1 MKVIPF
7 VRLGLI
13 GLTALLALVPQ
24 APTLA
29 GAPVDPGTLNP
40 PPPPDFNPVCA
51 SAGFGTLCHLAFSDP
66 PVVNDD
72 AGFSCGS
79 GAGAYEVAYSQN
91 RSVEGRRYYDRD
103 NNLTERHYREIF
115 AGSYTNPLTG
125 AIVQFAGD
133 DTVVHKLAVPGDIS
147 SGTLTFSGVM
157 HLYLPKGGTVL
168 IDAGRT
174 LNDGFG
180 NFVLDHGPHPF
191 ADYFVFGDTAALQ
204 PVCDAL
210 AQ

>member
-1 MKVIPF
+1 MKTALF
-7 VRLGLI
+7 VRLSLI

-24 APTLA
+24 ASTLA
-29 GAPVDPGTLNP
+29 GTPVDPSTLNP
-40 PPPPDFNPVCA
+40 PPPPEFNAVCA
-51 SAGFGTLCHLAFSDP
+51 SAGFGTLCHLQFSDP

-72 AGFSCGS
+72 AGFSCGT
-79 GAGAYEVAYSQN
+79 GAGAYEVTFSQN
-91 RSVEGRRYYDRD
+91 RSVEGRRYYDR
-103 NNLTERHYREIF
+103 NSNLTERHYREIF
-115 AGSYTNPLTG
+115 VGSYTNPLTG

-133 DTVVHKLAVPGDIS
+133 DTVVHKLTVPGDIN

-157 HLYLPKGGTVL
+157 RLSRPTGGTVL

-174 LNDGFG
+174 LNDGLG

-191 ADYFVFGDTAALQ
+191 ADYFVFGNTSALQ
-204 PVCDAL
+204 PICDAL